1 MRRASWCARPRR
13 PQTATSR
20 THGSRC
26 RPYIRGRIPGGGGV
40 RQRVR
45 FEISDLAGEHV
56 DPEVMEELAA
66 IVEAKHAG
74 VAYIMGHSYSYT

>member
-1 MRRASWCARPRR
+1 MVRAATAAIDGDKSDTLESLQAIYTRPSPRR
-13 PQTATSR
+13 
-20 THGSRC
+20 
-26 RPYIRGRIPGGGGV
+26 

-66 IVEAKHAG
+66 ITG
-74 VAYIMGHSYSYT
+74 